1 MEGMWAHAYLW
12 CQIIWC
18 PAKSIGHCVDD
29 LGETEISDLDV
40 AICVEQDVFGLQVAV
55 YDVV

>member
-12 CQIIWC
+12 CQIVWC
-18 PAKSIGHCVDD
+18 PAESIGNCVDD
-29 LGETEISDLDV
+29 LGEAEVSDLDV